1 MNRRFK
7 LVWIMLV
14 LAVLQMDSGA
24 QTPLQKEDL
33 FRAGE
38 KNPSIGETPLDPSA
52 NLARLSAVQRPNFV
66 FLLCDDLGYG
76 DLGCYGNTNIL
87 TPNLDKLA
95 ADGLRLTDCYSAA
108 PVCSPS
114 RAALLTGRIPQRL
127 GITDWI
133 KPGSG
138 VHLKRDETTVAQ
150 LLRKAGYNT
159 ALFGKLH
166 TSSRLDGTEP
176 TPTDYGFQSW
186 LCTQNNAAPSH
197 QSPTNFIRNGKPA
210 GPMRGHATSIVID
223 EAINFIERSA
233 GSPFLVFVTFHAP
246 HEPISTPSRITSL
259 YPGETNAN
267 RAAYLGSVSMIDAEV
282 GRLLR
287 VLDGRLLRDNTVV
300 FFTSDN
306 GPETLNRY
314 KGSERSYGSAGALRG
329 MKLHVTDGGFRVP
342 GIIRWPQAIQ
352 AGGVSAE
359 PVSGLDL
366 LPTFAELAGVPVAKD
381 LRLDGTSIVPLLQ
394 GKGLVRKQPLYWE
407 YPAALSNPWKL
418 ALRDGPWKLLSTP
431 DFSRFELFNLSLD
444 PSETAS
450 FDASQTD
457 RVAEMSR
464 RLRQIH
470 AEVHNLPPPVL

>member
-1 MNRRFK
+1 MKRRAQ
-7 LVWIMLV
+7 LVWIV
-14 LAVLQMDSGA
+14 LILAIACTTSRA
-24 QTPLQKEDL
+24 QAPLQREDL

-38 KNPSIGETPLDPSA
+38 KNPVITPNPVDPSA
-52 NLARLSAVQRPNFV
+52 GVNRLANVDRPNFI

-114 RAALLTGRIPQRL
+114 RAALMTGRIPQRL
-127 GITDWI
+127 GIDDWI

-150 LLRKAGYNT
+150 MLRKVGYKT

-166 TSSRLDGTEP
+166 TNSRLDGSEP

-186 LCTQNNAAPSH
+186 LCTQNNALPSH
-197 QSPTNFIRNGKPA
+197 QSPTNFIRNGKPV
-210 GPMRGHATSIVID
+210 GPMRGHATTIVID

-233 GSPFLVFVTFHAP
+233 GSPFLIFVTFHAP

-259 YPGETNAN
+259 YPAETNAN
-267 RAAYLGSVSMIDAEV
+267 RAAYFGSVSLVDAEV
-282 GRLLR
+282 GRLMR
-287 VLDGRLLRDNTVV
+287 ELDTRLLRNNTVV
-300 FFTSDN
+300 VFTSDN

-314 KGSERSYGSAGALRG
+314 KGSERSYGSPGALRG

-342 GIIRWPQAIQ
+342 GIIRWPQVVQ
-352 AGGVSAE
+352 AGSVSSE

-366 LPTFAELAGVPVAKD
+366 FPTFCQLGGAAVAKEH
-381 LRLDGTSIVPLLQ
+381 RLDGTSLLPLLQ
-394 GKGLVRKQPLYWE
+394 GKELVRKQPLYWE
-407 YPAALSNPWKL
+407 YPAAISTPWKL
-418 ALRDGPWKLLSTP
+418 ALREGPWKLLATP
-431 DFSRFELFNLSLD
+431 DFSRFELFNVALD
-444 PSETAS
+444 PSESVSVA
-450 FDASQTD
+450 ASQAN
-457 RVAEMSR
+457 RVALMSR
-464 RLRQIH
+464 QLRQLH
-470 AEVHNLPPPVL
+470 AEVNGRPEPVD